1 MKLKRMFIGLSIL
14 GLVFTLTACNPG
26 DEIPIETIPTEND
39 NTAEQI
45 ILNHLQKE
53 YVVLDLFFQVETDY
67 DYDLSRIDYLVLFN
81 DPFLR
86 AYVLDDSREISYRYV
101 EQGDKPY
108 FIYQEGSTFVQTT
121 GLTSVRTAWT
131 FDHIIFE
138 LLKDAT
144 LTKTENGLNHY
155 SISYKISDF
164 DETSQHLLDYIDA
177 SLGQEDP
184 ADVDMS
190 NVEIHFELQAT
201 SQGEIVY
208 ITIDALEY
216 MIQKFPM
223 KTGPIDIT
231 YHNAGMMFSFQDRT
245 YEKDVNPLT
254 SFVIDDYP
262 NYIVENLPTFNLNQV
277 MTLNHEY
284 DNDADIFKL
293 FITETTTL
301 TLSNPDDVMSTISI
315 YNIELGFFST
325 LRQTPITLEPGT
337 YYLAINEFM
346 GLGIQNILITTN

>member
-1 MKLKRMFIGLSIL
+1 MKLKRMFIGLGII
-14 GLVFTLTACNPG
+14 GIFFILTACKPS
-26 DEIPIETIPTEND
+26 EETPIETIPTEND
-39 NTAEQI
+39 NTAEHV

-53 YVVLDLFFQVETDY
+53 YVVLDLYFQVDTDY
-67 DYDLSRIDYLVLFN
+67 GYDHSRIDYLVLFN

-86 AYVLDDSREISYRYV
+86 AYVLDDSREIRYRYV

-108 FIYQEGSTFVQTT
+108 FIFKEESTFVQTT

-138 LLKDAT
+138 LMKDAT
-144 LTKTENGLNHY
+144 LTKTENGLDYYN
-155 SISYKISDF
+155 ISYKVSDF
-164 DETSQHLLDYIDA
+164 DESSQHLLDYIDA
-177 SLGQEDP
+177 SLVQEDP

-190 NVEIHFELQAT
+190 NVEIHFELQT
-201 SQGEIVY
+201 TTQGEIVY
-208 ITIDALEY
+208 ITIDALDY

-231 YHNAGMMFSFQDRT
+231 YHNAGMMFSFQDRI

-262 NYIVENLPTFNLNQV
+262 NYIVEVLPTFHLDQV
-277 MTLNHEY
+277 MTINHEY
-284 DNDADIFKL
+284 DNDADIFEL
-293 FITETTTL
+293 VITETTTL

-315 YNIELGFFST
+315 YNLELGFFST

-337 YYLAINEFM
+337 YFLTINEFM
-346 GLGIQNILITTN
+346 GLGTQNILITTS